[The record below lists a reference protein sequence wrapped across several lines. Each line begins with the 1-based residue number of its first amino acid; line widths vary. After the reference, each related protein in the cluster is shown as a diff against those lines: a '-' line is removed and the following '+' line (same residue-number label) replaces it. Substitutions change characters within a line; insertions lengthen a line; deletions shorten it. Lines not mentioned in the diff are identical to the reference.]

1 MSNKMWESLVEHAKT
16 CVLSGKHYVYYA
28 SDTRNV
34 GAIFNNIYEFTGLIA
49 DDQFI
54 SAENLTEN
62 QRVSVLS
69 MPFITLHISC
79 QHLIVDILWIEI
91 LDLMTADKI
100 SWPPKIFLLSWSMN
114 FCCHSWLEC
123 SAIILT

>member
-1 MSNKMWESLVEHAKT
+1 MSNRMWESLVEHAKT
-16 CVLSGKHYVYYA
+16 CVLSGKHYIYYSNDA
-28 SDTRNV
+28 RTV

-69 MPFITLHISC
+69 MPFITL
-79 QHLIVDILWIEI
+79 
-91 LDLMTADKI
+91 DLGVTYLV
-100 SWPPKIFLLSWSMN
+100 S
-114 FCCHSWLEC
+114 
-123 SAIILT
+123 T

>member
-1 MSNKMWESLVEHAKT
+1 MSNRMWESLVEHAKT
-16 CVLSGKHYVYYA
+16 CVLSGKHYIYYS
-28 SDTRNV
+28 SDARSV

-69 MPFITLHISC
+69 MPVVMLV
-79 QHLIVDILWIEI
+79 LG
-91 LDLMTADKI
+91 
-100 SWPPKIFLLSWSMN
+100 LS
-114 FCCHSWLEC
+114 
-123 SAIILT
+123 

>member
-54 SAENLTEN
+54 SAENLTDN
-62 QRVSVLS
+62 QKVSAPFSLS
-69 MPFITLHISC
+69 ATL
-79 QHLIVDILWIEI
+79 
-91 LDLMTADKI
+91 
-100 SWPPKIFLLSWSMN
+100 P
-114 FCCHSWLEC
+114 
-123 SAIILT
+123 LTRT

>member
-16 CVLSGKHYVYYA
+16 CVLSGKHYIYYA

-54 SAENLTEN
+54 SAESLTDNQKVSAPLLSLRLCHPQGLKLKTITNLCY
-62 QRVSVLS
+62 
-69 MPFITLHISC
+69 FIKF
-79 QHLIVDILWIEI
+79 DIL
-91 LDLMTADKI
+91 LM
-100 SWPPKIFLLSWSMN
+100 
-114 FCCHSWLEC
+114 
-123 SAIILT
+123 

>member
-1 MSNKMWESLVEHAKT
+1 MSNRMWESLVEHAKT
-16 CVLSGKHYVYYA
+16 CVLSGKHYIYYS
-28 SDTRNV
+28 SDARSV

-69 MPFITLHISC
+69 MPFITL
-79 QHLIVDILWIEI
+79 
-91 LDLMTADKI
+91 DLGVTYLV
-100 SWPPKIFLLSWSMN
+100 S
-114 FCCHSWLEC
+114 
-123 SAIILT
+123 T

>member
-28 SDTRNV
+28 IDSRNV

-54 SAENLTEN
+54 SAENLTDN
-62 QRVSVLS
+62 QKVGILLISFFVLKLK
-69 MPFITLHISC
+69 M
-79 QHLIVDILWIEI
+79 QYLINL
-91 LDLMTADKI
+91 
-100 SWPPKIFLLSWSMN
+100 
-114 FCCHSWLEC
+114 
-123 SAIILT
+123 